1 MNDMWYVTYGYTW
14 WNLSWFKIFKIVC
27 VGGGIHVPLHTCRV
41 SRQSPCV
48 GCLLPL
54 CGSQISQVYRLVVFT
69 RRNSSPALW
78 LDFNWLRSLCQ
89 YSFIK
94 RCTDIKLD
102 PLIDIMETIHISSEN
117 FIINWSQQIKDD
129 KTDAS
134 KVWTCC
140 LWMRKRNWETERWL
154 SRDEG
159 SGDLH
164 LKSLCHGS
172 ANWDLFS
179 TVITHL

>member
-1 MNDMWYVTYGYTW
+1 MNDMWHMDTHGEILVD
-14 WNLSWFKIFKIVC
+14 LKFLKLC
-27 VGGGIHVPLHTCRV
+27 VRWGGIHVPLHTCRV
-41 SRQSPCV
+41 SRQSACV

-69 RRNSSPALW
+69 WRTSSPALW
-78 LDFNWLRSLCQ
+78 LDFNWSRSLCP

-94 RCTDIKLD
+94 RCTDIKLGS
-102 PLIDIMETIHISSEN
+102 LIDIMETIHITSEN

-140 LWMRKRNWETERWL
+140 LWMRKRNWETEGSEIHTL
-154 SRDEG
+154 KAFVMAQQTETFSLLLLPTSR
-159 SGDLH
+159 
-164 LKSLCHGS
+164 
-172 ANWDLFS
+172 
-179 TVITHL
+179 